1 MVSAAQR
8 KIDTPPTRIITGGLR
23 RQLCASRDIPQRRS
37 LMPYGGNDWLA
48 LTQEPTLEPEI
59 PICDPHHHFW
69 DLRPDRIPYQRYLL
83 HELAADLNCGHN
95 VRSTVFIEARAM
107 YRPDGPV
114 ELRPVGEIEFVQ
126 GLAAASAT
134 GLYGPCRAASAIV
147 GHANLNLGDRV
158 EPVLEAL
165 QAASPNRFR
174 GIRHTVTWD
183 PHPEIDNREKEGV
196 LATAEFRAGA
206 QVLARMGLSLDTGV
220 CFPQLPELTAF
231 AKAVPNLT
239 IILNHLGGLT
249 RVGPYGNRDDEVLA
263 TWRNGIAAVAACPN
277 VNLKLGGIGM
287 PRLGFDWYNRTKP
300 IGSEELAMSMA
311 PFMTYC
317 IEQFGPGRCMFE
329 SNFPVD
335 KVSFSHH
342 VLFNAFKRFSKG
354 YSASERPA
362 LFHDTAARAYRI
374 SDA

>member
-1 MVSAAQR
+1 
-8 KIDTPPTRIITGGLR
+8 
-23 RQLCASRDIPQRRS
+23 
-37 LMPYGGNDWLA
+37 MPYGGNDWLA

-69 DLRPDRIPYQRYLL
+69 DLRPERIPYQRYLFY
-83 HELAADLNCGHN
+83 ELVADVNCGHN

-114 ELRPVGEIEFVQ
+114 ELRPVGEVEFVN

-134 GLYGPCRAASAIV
+134 GLYGPCRAAAGIV
-147 GHANLNLGDRV
+147 GHADLKRGDRV

-165 QAASPNRFR
+165 RAASSNRFR

-196 LATAEFRAGA
+196 LATPEYRDGA

-220 CFPQLPELTAF
+220 VFPQLPELADF

-239 IILNHLGGLT
+239 IILNHLGGLN
-249 RVGPYGNRDDEVLA
+249 RVGPYGNRNDEVMA
-263 TWRNGIAAVAACPN
+263 TWRRGIAAVAACPN
-277 VNLKLGGIGM
+277 VYLKLGGIGM
-287 PRLGFDWYNRTKP
+287 PRLGFDWHTRDKP
-300 IGSEELAMSMA
+300 IGSEELAASMA
-311 PFMTYC
+311 PLMTSC
-317 IEQFGPGRCMFE
+317 IEQFGPARCMFE
-329 SNFPVD
+329 SNFPPD

-342 VLFNAFKRFSKG
+342 ILFNAFKRFSKS
-354 YSASERPA
+354 YSTSERAA
-362 LFHDTAARAYRI
+362 LFHDTAGRAYRI